1 MVLAKGAGEGGASVG
16 DVGRRLRRGRL
27 LLVLLLLLLGGEE
40 EVEGALCRE
49 AR

>member
-1 MVLAKGAGEGGASVG
+1 MVLAKGAAEGGASVG

-27 LLVLLLLLLGGEE
+27 LLVLLLLLGGEE

>member
-27 LLVLLLLLLGGEE
+27 LLVLLLLLGGEE